1 MLRQLNDLLIVV
13 AVACLSA
20 VVIVLAPGLPVLRAV
35 CSILL
40 VLVLPGYA
48 LAAALLPGRFLDLP
62 QRILFSLGLS
72 LVVAVLTGL
81 ILNQLNQPLQL
92 NTWDVVLAVF
102 TIIMALVAA
111 WRKRSLGAQPA
122 AGYPYRFRPSWR
134 EGLLLVLALLVA
146 GAALQLARLPT
157 SNPSVSGYTMLWI
170 VPASDGTN
178 QVRVGVDS
186 QEFTPT
192 RYNLQVL
199 NNGRLLQQWTDVA
212 VEPGNTWQTSIG
224 ITTTAPLTNTI
235 EARLYRSDQ
244 PDQVYRHVS
253 LVRGE

>member
-20 VVIVLAPGLPVLRAV
+20 VLIVLAPGIPILRAV
-35 CSILL
+35 CSVLL
-40 VLVLPGYA
+40 LLVLPGYA
-48 LAAALLPGRFLDLP
+48 LAAALLPGRYLDLP
-62 QRILFSLGLS
+62 QRVLFSLGLS
-72 LVVAVLTGL
+72 LVVTILSGL

-92 NTWDVVLAVF
+92 NTWDIVLAVF
-102 TIIMALVAA
+102 TVSMAFVAA
-111 WRKRSLGAQPA
+111 WRRRSLGSQPA
-122 AGYPYRFRPSWR
+122 AGYPDRFRLSWR
-134 EGLLLVLALLVA
+134 EGVLLVLALLVS
-146 GAALQLARLPT
+146 GAALQLATLPM
-157 SNPSVSGYTMLWI
+157 SNPSVRGYTMLWM
-170 VPASDGTN
+170 VPAGDGTN

-192 RYNLQVL
+192 SYNLQVL
-199 NNGRLLQQWTDVA
+199 SNGRLLQQWTDVA

-224 ITTTAPLTNTI
+224 ITTTAPLTDTI

-244 PDQVYRHVS
+244 PNQVYRDVS